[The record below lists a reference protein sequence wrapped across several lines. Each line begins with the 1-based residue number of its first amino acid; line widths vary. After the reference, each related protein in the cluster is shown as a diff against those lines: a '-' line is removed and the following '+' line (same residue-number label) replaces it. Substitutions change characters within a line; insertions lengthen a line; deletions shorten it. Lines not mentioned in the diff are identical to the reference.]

1 MDRRR
6 KVELFEQL
14 RREYEFGVGTIK
26 GVAKKFGVHRRM
38 VRQALASAVPAE
50 RNYPERA
57 KPVLEPVVPFIDAIL
72 EADRRAPRKQ
82 RHTARRIWTRIRQ
95 EMPAIS
101 VAESTVRNHVHERK
115 RALGLISRET
125 FVPQSYDWGQEA
137 QVDWY
142 EAYADLGSERTKLQV
157 FCMRS
162 MASGGGFHRAYRHAT
177 QQAFLEA
184 HEHAFHYFGGV
195 FRVLRYDNLGSAVR
209 KVLRGRLREETERF
223 IAFRSHW
230 RFEAQFCMPAAGH
243 EKGGVEGENGQ
254 FRRNHWVPVPR
265 AADLA
270 VLNEMLVLGS
280 REDERRMID
289 GRRQS
294 VGEAMAV
301 ERPILIGFPE
311 EGFDLADLGF
321 PLVDRAGCVLV
332 KTNAYSVPVPAGT
345 RVHTKLYPAHLE
357 VWHEG
362 RMVARHERCYR
373 RRQQILDLEHYL
385 DVLEH
390 KPGALAG
397 SKPLEQWRR
406 QGRWPATYDVYWER
420 LIERH
425 GRQHGTRAMVTVLGF
440 GKTFGSER
448 LQEAVAAALRMG
460 CSDAEAVRY
469 LLTADQLQHASV
481 EAVDVGTLARFDRPA
496 PSLAGYDQLL
506 GRETVS

>member
-14 RREYEFGVGTIK
+14 RREYEFGVGTIQ
-26 GVAKKFGVHRRM
+26 GVARKFGVHRRL
-38 VRQALASAVPAE
+38 VRQALESALPPE
-50 RNYPERA
+50 RSYTPRA
-57 KPVLEPVVPFIDAIL
+57 KPVLGALAVFIDTIL

-82 RHTARRIWTRIRQ
+82 RHTARRIWKRIRQ
-95 EMPAIS
+95 EMPQAV

-142 EAYADLGSERTKLQV
+142 EAYADLDGERTKLQV
-157 FCMRS
+157 FCLRA
-162 MASGGGFHRAYRHAT
+162 MASGGAFHRAYRHAT

-184 HEHAFHYFGGV
+184 HEHAFRYFGGV

-254 FRRNHWVPVPR
+254 FRRNHWVPVPK
-265 AADLA
+265 AGDLP
-270 VLNEMLVLGS
+270 VLNEVLLLGC
-280 REDERRMID
+280 REDERRVID
-289 GRRQS
+289 GRQQS
-294 VGEAMAV
+294 VGEAMAI
-301 ERPILIGFPE
+301 ERAVLIGCPAD
-311 EGFDLADLGF
+311 GFDLADLSF
-321 PLVDRAGCVLV
+321 PRVDSAGCVLV
-332 KTNAYSVPVPAGT
+332 KTNAYSVPLRAGT
-345 RVHTKLYPAHLE
+345 RVHAKLYPAHLE

-362 RMVARHERCYR
+362 RMVARHERSYA

-385 DVLEH
+385 DVLER

-406 QGRWPATYDVYWER
+406 QGRWPAAYDAYWER
-420 LIERH
+420 LIARH
-425 GRQHGTRAMVTVLGF
+425 GRQHGTRAMVTVLGL
-440 GKTFGSER
+440 GKTFGAER
-448 LQEAVAAALRMG
+448 VQAAVAAALRMG

-469 LLTADQLQHASV
+469 LLTADQLRRPPPD
-481 EAVDVGTLARFDRPA
+481 EVDVGPLARFDRPA
-496 PSLAGYDQLL
+496 PSLAGYDRLL
-506 GRETVS
+506 SREAAP